1 MNSDYLEE
9 HEALMEAAD
18 AVAALPDEPEDYSDE
33 PPIPASP
40 SYADYA
46 AADWWAWRTR

>member
-1 MNSDYLEE
+1 MQPEYLEE

-33 PPIPASP
+33 PPVFDAAF
-40 SYADYA
+40 ADRA